1 MGWFKQIFRRK
12 HLYSDLSEEIQEHL
26 EEKTEELV
34 AAGMSRKEAVAAAR
48 REFGN
53 TLLLEERSRE
63 VWRWPALDT
72 ILAELRY
79 GIRQLRKAPG
89 FTAVCLLILAL
100 GIGANTAIFS
110 FVDALFFRPL
120 PYPHPERLG
129 ALIAHK
135 GATLDSGRSFS
146 EDDDSHDGETW
157 ELVRDNAPAVLA
169 GVYDEAHGVNLQL
182 DKTVRYVQQQRV
194 SAHYFEVLGIQPL
207 LGREFSEEEDRP
219 EGPKTVVLSY
229 SLWKS
234 LFGLDP
240 GILGQSILLKGA
252 PHTVVGVLPA
262 NAQTP
267 EPADMWTPL
276 QPSRTGEG
284 SGNNFGIIVRLGD
297 GMTWPQADAQLA
309 QLRPAY
315 LVDFAKEAK
324 NGFATLTTIPFQKD
338 LAEPARLPTI
348 ILMSA
353 VSFILLIA
361 CANLAGL
368 MLVRVMQRGPEM
380 ATRLALGATR
390 ATILRQI
397 MIEPLILVVSGAAAG
412 LIVATLILHFLPR
425 LLSPEMLPV
434 AGANLDF
441 RVLAFAVLVSLCTA
455 LLIGVLPGLE
465 ASRVDLR
472 TSMGG
477 ASGTSIGRGVRHRT
491 RQILIATEVTL
502 TVVLLSAAGLLVRT
516 LVHLQGLPP
525 GFDPGNVLT
534 GQASLDDARY
544 HDAAAFQNL
553 LKSSVA
559 AMQQIPGVESAA
571 VGLSLP
577 YQRGLNEGVRVSDG
591 AQAAELHG
599 SSEAY
604 VTPDYFRALR
614 IPVLRGRAFT
624 ESDTR
629 ESELVAIVNV
639 SFARTYLGT
648 EDVVG
653 RHLKAKKD
661 GPTIAIVG
669 LVADVAKRPGLMQN
683 APLVAG
689 EPTFYIPAAQADQE
703 LVNLA
708 HTWFQPSWI
717 VRTHGPIEG
726 LTAAMQKALAE
737 ADPRLPFSGFHPMGD
752 LEKKALD
759 HQRTQVLLLS
769 VLAGV
774 ALLLSIV
781 GIYGL
786 VSNLVTQ
793 RTREIGIRMALG
805 STLERAMVEIGKS
818 GIVATLWG
826 IAGGFALA
834 FPVVRFIRSELFGIQ
849 PYDPIT
855 FAVSTVLLLAAAVI
869 ASLAPTARIAR
880 IDPASTLR
888 AE

>member
-26 EEKTEELV
+26 EEKIEELV

-53 TLLLEERSRE
+53 TLLLEERSRN
-63 VWRWPALDT
+63 VWRWPGVDT
-72 ILAELRY
+72 LLAEFRY
-79 GIRQLRKAPG
+79 AVRQLTKAPG
-89 FTAVCLLILAL
+89 FSVVCLLILAL

-120 PYPHPERLG
+120 PYPQPERLG
-129 ALIAHK
+129 ALIVHK
-135 GATLDSGRSFS
+135 SATENSGKTFS

-169 GVYDEAHGVNLQL
+169 TAYVNPTGVNLQV
-182 DKTVRYVQQQRV
+182 DKTVRYVEQQRV
-194 SAHYFEVLGIQPL
+194 SAHYFEALGIPPVI
-207 LGREFSEEEDRP
+207 GRGFTQEEDRP
-219 EGPKTVVLSY
+219 GGPKAVILSY
-229 SLWKS
+229 AVWKS
-234 LFGLDP
+234 LFGLDSQ
-240 GILGQSILLKGA
+240 ILGKSILLKGA

-267 EPADMWTPL
+267 EQADLWTPL
-276 QPSRTGEG
+276 QPSRSGEG
-284 SGNNFGIIVRLGD
+284 SGNNFGIILRLHD
-297 GMTWPQADAQLA
+297 GMTWPQADAELQRLH
-309 QLRPAY
+309 PAY
-315 LVDFAKEAK
+315 LVEFTKDTK
-324 NGFATLTTIPFQKD
+324 NGSALLKATPLQHD

-390 ATILRQI
+390 AAILRQI
-397 MIEPLILVVSGAAAG
+397 MIEPLLLVFIGAAAG
-412 LIVATLILHFLPR
+412 LIVANVILRFLPR

-441 RVLAFAVLVSLCTA
+441 RVLAFAALVSLCTA
-455 LLIGVLPGLE
+455 LLIGILPGLE

-477 ASGTSIGRGVRHRT
+477 ASWTSIGRGVRHRT

-516 LVHLQGLPP
+516 LVHLQTLPP
-525 GFDPGNVLT
+525 GFDPNNVIT
-534 GQASLDDARY
+534 AQASLDDVRY

-553 LKSSVA
+553 LKTSVA
-559 AMQQIPGVESAA
+559 AMKRIPGVDAA
-571 VGLSLP
+571 AAGLSLP
-577 YQRGLNEGVRVSDG
+577 YQRGLNEGILIADG
-591 AQAAELHG
+591 AQAGDGHA
-599 SSEAY
+599 SSEVY
-604 VTPDYFRALR
+604 VTPEYLRALR

-624 ESDTR
+624 ENDASGT
-629 ESELVAIVNV
+629 ELVAIVNV
-639 SFARTYLGT
+639 SFARAYLGT

-661 GPTIAIVG
+661 SPAIAIVG

-703 LVNLA
+703 LVNIA

-717 VRTHGPIEG
+717 VRTRGPIEG
-726 LTAAMQKALAE
+726 LTAAMQNALAE
-737 ADPRLPFSGFHPMGD
+737 ADPRLPFAGFHAMGD

-769 VLAGV
+769 VLAGL

-826 IAGGFALA
+826 TAGGFALA
-834 FPVVRFIRSELFGIQ
+834 FLAVRFIRSELFGVQ

-855 FAVSTVLLLAAAVI
+855 FAVSIVVLLAAAVI

>member
-1 MGWFKQIFRRK
+1 MSWFKQIFVRRR
-12 HLYSDLSEEIQEHL
+12 LYSDLSEEIQEHL
-26 EEKTEELV
+26 EEKIEELV
-34 AAGMSRKEAVAAAR
+34 ASGMPRKEAIATAR

-53 TLLLEERSRE
+53 ALLLEERSRE
-63 VWRWPALDT
+63 VWRWPAVDT
-72 ILAELRY
+72 VLSELRY
-79 GIRQLRKAPG
+79 GVRQLRKAPG
-89 FTAVCLLILAL
+89 FTAICLLILAL

-135 GATLDSGRSFS
+135 GATLDSGKTFS

-157 ELVRDNAPAVLA
+157 ELVRDNAPAVQA
-169 GVYDEAHGVNLQL
+169 GVYDEPTGVNLQL
-182 DKTVRYVQQQRV
+182 EKTVRYVQQQKV
-194 SAHYFEVLGIQPL
+194 SAHYFNVLSIQPL
-207 LGREFSEEEDRP
+207 LGRGFTEEEDQP
-219 EGPKTVVLSY
+219 DGPKAVILSY
-229 SLWKS
+229 ALWKS
-234 LFGLDP
+234 LFDLDSQ
-240 GILGQSILLKGA
+240 ILGKSILLKGA

-262 NAQTP
+262 DAQTP
-267 EPADMWTPL
+267 EQADLWTPL
-276 QPSRTGEG
+276 QPSRSGEG
-284 SGNNFGIIVRLGD
+284 SGNNFGIILRLRD
-297 GMTWPQADAQLA
+297 GMTWPQADAQL
-309 QLRPAY
+309 QRLHPAY
-315 LVDFAKEAK
+315 LADFAKHE
-324 NGFATLTTIPFQKD
+324 NGYAWLTAIPLQQD

-390 ATILRQI
+390 PAILRQI
-397 MIEPLILVVSGAAAG
+397 MIEPLLLVLTGAAAG
-412 LIVATLILHFLPR
+412 LVVATVILRFLPK

-441 RVLAFAVLVSLCTA
+441 RVLAFAILVSICTA
-455 LLIGVLPGLE
+455 LLIGILPGLE

-477 ASGTSIGRGVRHRT
+477 ASWTSIGQGIRQRT

-516 LVHLQGLPP
+516 LAHLETLPP
-525 GFDPGNVLT
+525 GFDPNNVMT
-534 GQASLDDARY
+534 AQASLDDGRY
-544 HDAAAFQNL
+544 HDAATFQNL

-559 AMQQIPGVESAA
+559 AMQHIPGVESAA
-571 VGLSLP
+571 MGLSLP
-577 YQRGLNEGVRVSDG
+577 YQRGLNEGIRIADG
-591 AQAAELHG
+591 AQAGNVHT
-599 SSEAY
+599 SSDIY
-604 VTPDYFRALR
+604 VTPDYFRTLR
-614 IPVLRGRAFT
+614 IPVLRGRAFA
-624 ESDTR
+624 ESDTAD
-629 ESELVAIVNV
+629 SELVAIVNV
-639 SFARTYLGT
+639 SFARAYMGT

-653 RHLKAKKD
+653 RHLKATKN
-661 GPTIAIVG
+661 GPTLTVVG
-669 LVADVAKRPGLMQN
+669 LVADVTKRPGIMQY
-683 APLVAG
+683 APLVAS
-689 EPTFYIPAAQADQE
+689 EPTFYVPAAQVDQK
-703 LVNLA
+703 LANLA
-708 HTWFQPSWI
+708 HSWFQPSWI
-717 VRTHGPIEG
+717 VRTRGPVEG
-726 LTAAMQKALAE
+726 LPAAMQKALAQT
-737 ADPRLPFSGFHPMGD
+737 DPQLPFAGFHVMVD

-769 VLAGV
+769 VLAGL

-826 IAGGFALA
+826 TFGGFALA
-834 FPVVRFIRSELFGIQ
+834 SLTVRFIQSELFGVQ

-855 FAVSTVLLLAAAVI
+855 FLVTAALLLAAALV
-869 ASLAPTARIAR
+869 ASMAPTARIAR

-888 AE
+888 SE